1 MTEERKVQLGVT
13 VDASGARQGFDEV
26 KAGARDMAHA
36 VAQSGQQAGQGVDA
50 IGSGG
55 EASAQKLDRST
66 RSIIGSVQR
75 ATAAMEAGE
84 RGTRGYFESLAQQRG
99 ASVDALRPYLD
110 QLDAAKAKQEAARA
124 SLGTMGMS
132 AKQIAAALRGVPAQ
146 MTDIVVS
153 LTSGQR
159 PMTVLL
165 QQGGQL
171 KDMFGGVGAAARAVG
186 GYVLGLVNPF
196 TLAAATA
203 GGLAYAISEGI
214 DESRRL
220 GTALILTGNAAAS
233 TVGRLNGI
241 AESVSAMTGA
251 TQGAVVDVI
260 EQLVSSGQV
269 AEKSMAHVST
279 AIVSAMRAAGQPAK
293 ELVKDFEDIGKGPV
307 SASEKLNQQY
317 NYLTASLYKQI
328 KALED
333 QGRTADAAALAQ
345 NAYAD
350 AWVKRSAQVEANLG
364 VLQSLW
370 RGLTDDA
377 KGAWDAMLSIGRT
390 ASLDEKLAAARQ
402 SLLRAKAGV
411 LFSSSVDDA
420 QAAVA
425 ALEKQVEQERQRVAV
440 KEQSNRAEKAGIEF
454 LRDGEKYLT
463 KQQMMEREIA
473 RSRELALAAGVSEL
487 ELQKRI
493 AQIREKYQEKK
504 PAVKVNQPARDEGK
518 AYIDFFDEMA
528 KAEEAAVFSGMEFTK
543 SQQALFKLME
553 SPWWKDAPESLR
565 AWVVEQYNGVR
576 AQEQAVKVS
585 ADQAK
590 WEKELAGYRQ
600 QEREAALQ
608 SAEALLNKAQAAED
622 ENAQI
627 GATADQMA
635 ELIRKRYDEQIAIKR
650 ARAEMLRDV
659 EDREGEVYALEQQIS
674 ALERLRDAE
683 VARPKLQAQA
693 QAWENFARDIEQSLT
708 DALMRSF
715 EAGDSF
721 GEAFAKNLQNI
732 FKTMVLKVVVQAVV
746 GGTGSLFGL
755 NMAGSGVSGLG
766 NITNLASSWNGGGLF
781 GNAADY
787 AYTASGLRYGTGFMS
802 GQSTQL
808 AAQEWGLGS
817 SGIPIGGMLSAYSIG
832 GSRGFA
838 TGVGS
843 TALAGGIGGMASGA
857 GFASGAYGALA
868 SLGPYGWAA
877 IGAAALLGMNQH
889 GGTPHAGGIAFS
901 SGDGYTTPRTA
912 ADISSHYASQSAADQ
927 MILSD
932 WTRRNDPQTSIA
944 LGPAAEGFARTFND
958 IVTSNG
964 RAGGYQFGLAFS
976 ADGEDPVRA
985 RSSILDAAGNQIA
998 WTKDN
1003 NALGSDPQQGLQRML
1018 TEQVPQLMLTALEG
1032 MDLNALANSYL
1043 DTLDI
1048 EHLSAEAAQQALNFV
1063 AATDEIITA
1072 LGHLGIGAD
1081 EVTTQ
1086 LIKSLGGIDV
1096 AAAAL
1101 DAYYQGFY
1109 SEARRGADA
1118 TADVKAK
1125 FTALGLVM
1133 PLTTEGFV
1141 DLMDSLDLTT
1151 ESGRATYAQL
1161 LQLSPQFLVVADAA
1175 QKAAQAWAG
1184 FDAAGL
1190 GQMMLDA
1197 AFNPAA
1203 GKSAADSFAETLDSS
1218 VRNAL
1223 ISSTVGN
1230 VATMIY
1236 NSIVVPMVAGAAV
1249 SQAAIDSVVQQAQ
1262 AALTS
1267 LGTVLKNLDLSA
1279 ITSATA
1285 ALLPSI
1291 ASYAPQRSVAQVAAS
1306 EARQIADSQAQAA
1319 SQIKREWQ
1327 SVADAILG
1335 TMRELR
1341 GEILDDSRNFAAEQ
1355 ARFAIATAA
1364 ARAGDQS
1371 AAQQLPDLA
1380 RSVVDLGKAVTST
1393 AAEQALLT
1401 ARTLASLGQTVN
1413 LLDQQYGLDIPA
1425 FASGGY
1431 HAGGLRIVGEDGP
1444 ELEAT
1449 GPARIFSN
1457 GQLRDALQGG
1467 NLGDELR
1474 ALRNEVSALRTEN
1487 ATLQRAIVTHTF
1499 NTAKTLQRITPDGD
1513 AMATRTAA

>member
-1 MTEERKVQLGVT
+1 MSDNSTRIILSAVDNATPALQKAASSMLSLGQAATMVQGQLAAIGASISVGGFAALISSTIKAQEKLHDLSQQTGATVEALSGIAAVAKLSNTDIDQVAGGLQKLAKNMNAAATGGRDQQAVFQALGVSIKDT
-13 VDASGARQGFDEV
+13 SGNLRDSGSVMQDVAKAMASIVSPTERVAAAQLLFGKSGAQLVLVLNDMATAGDLVVKTTTAQAALADNISDNITRLGLVYSGTGKIIVNEMLPALDSFVQTMFDAARESGNLKDTVRGIAADGTLKEWGESAAMGVARLVDVLRTVKSMLEDIELPLERYFRAAQSGWAGLYIQAFGGSVRGEALSELRAQADQWMQDKYNKPVQQGFDTSFSDSLARNLQDPWRGWTAKQKEYAERAAEV
-26 KAGARDMAHA
+26 AKAYTNYP
-36 VAQSGQQAGQGVDA
+36 
-50 IGSGG
+50 I
-55 EASAQKLDRST
+55 E
-66 RSIIGSVQR
+66 VQR
-75 ATAAMEAGE
+75 AAMAALTKSSFDEGTQFTRLMNKSLGGQDAGDTVRAQFKNRLEAIRAGTAAELQALDYAHEAG
-84 RGTRGYFESLAQQRG
+84 
-99 ASVDALRPYLD
+99 
-110 QLDAAKAKQEAARA
+110 
-124 SLGTMGMS
+124 
-132 AKQIAAALRGVPAQ
+132 
-146 MTDIVVS
+146 
-153 LTSGQR
+153 LTSEQ
-159 PMTVLL
+159 
-165 QQGGQL
+165 
-171 KDMFGGVGAAARAVG
+171 
-186 GYVLGLVNPF
+186 
-196 TLAAATA
+196 
-203 GGLAYAISEGI
+203 AY
-214 DESRRL
+214 
-220 GTALILTGNAAAS
+220 
-233 TVGRLNGI
+233 
-241 AESVSAMTGA
+241 
-251 TQGAVVDVI
+251 Q
-260 EQLVSSGQV
+260 
-269 AEKSMAHVST
+269 
-279 AIVSAMRAAGQPAK
+279 
-293 ELVKDFEDIGKGPV
+293 
-307 SASEKLNQQY
+307 
-317 NYLTASLYKQI
+317 
-328 KALED
+328 
-333 QGRTADAAALAQ
+333 
-345 NAYAD
+345 
-350 AWVKRSAQVEANLG
+350 
-364 VLQSLW
+364 
-370 RGLTDDA
+370 
-377 KGAWDAMLSIGRT
+377 
-390 ASLDEKLAAARQ
+390 DEKLQAAISGIDRQILAVQEKLATTKDDKWRVSLEGDLLKLVEEAGKADAVYMTFIAKANKARANFWEQGQQQITAAA
-402 SLLRAKAGV
+402 A
-411 LFSSSVDDA
+411 A
-420 QAAVA
+420 QAEE
-425 ALEKQVEQERQRVAV
+425 LEKR
-440 KEQSNRAEKAGIEF
+440 
-454 LRDGEKYLT
+454 
-463 KQQMMEREIA
+463 
-473 RSRELALAAGVSEL
+473 
-487 ELQKRI
+487 
-493 AQIREKYQEKK
+493 
-504 PAVKVNQPARDEGK
+504 
-518 AYIDFFDEMA
+518 
-528 KAEEAAVFSGMEFTK
+528 
-543 SQQALFKLME
+543 
-553 SPWWKDAPESLR
+553 
-565 AWVVEQYNGVR
+565 
-576 AQEQAVKVS
+576 
-585 ADQAK
+585 
-590 WEKELAGYRQ
+590 
-600 QEREAALQ
+600 
-608 SAEALLNKAQAAED
+608 AQAAED
-622 ENAQI
+622 ENARIGVTSEQI
-627 GATADQMA
+627 A
-635 ELIRKRYDEQIAIKR
+635 ELTRRRYDEQIAIRR
-650 ARAEMLRDV
+650 ARADTLRGIK
-659 EDREGEVYALEQQIS
+659 DREGEVAALDQQIA

-683 VARPKLQAQA
+683 VARPKLQEQA

-732 FKTMVLKVVVQAVV
+732 FKTMVLKFAVQATVS
-746 GGTGSLFGL
+746 GTGSLFGL

-802 GQSTQL
+802 DQSTQL

-877 IGAAALLGMNQH
+877 LAAAAILGMDQG

-901 SGDGYTTPRTA
+901 SGDGYTTPSTEAGIRA
-912 ADISSHYASQSAADQ
+912 YYVDQSAADQ
-927 MILSD
+927 MVMKD
-932 WTRRNDPQTSIA
+932 WTKRFSQTTANA
-944 LGPAAEGFARTFND
+944 LGSATEGFAKTFNS

-985 RSSILDAAGNQIA
+985 RTSILDAAGNQVA
-998 WTKDN
+998 WTRDY
-1003 NALGSDPQQGLQRML
+1003 NALGSDPQQGLQLMM
-1018 TEQVPQLMLTALEG
+1018 TEQVPRLMLTALEG
-1032 MDLNALANSYL
+1032 MDLNALANSFL
-1043 DTLDI
+1043 DSLDI

-1072 LGHLGIGAD
+1072 LGHLGIGAN
-1081 EVTTQ
+1081 EVTTD
-1086 LIKSLGGIDV
+1086 LIRALGGIEA

-1101 DAYYQGFY
+1101 DTYYQSFY
-1109 SEARRGADA
+1109 SEDRRNANA
-1118 TADVKAK
+1118 TADMTAK
-1125 FTALGLVM
+1125 FSALGLVM

-1203 GKSAADSFAETLDSS
+1203 GKSAADSFAEALDSS

-1291 ASYAPQRSVAQVAAS
+1291 ASYAPQRSVAAS

-1380 RSVVDLGKAVTST
+1380 RSVVDLGKAVTAT

-1474 ALRNEVSALRTEN
+1474 ALRNEVAALRTEN
-1487 ATLQRAIVTHTF
+1487 ATLQRAIATHTF

>member
-36 VAQSGQQAGQGVDA
+36 VAQSGRQAGQGVDA

-110 QLDAAKAKQEAARA
+110 QLDAANAKQEAARA
-124 SLGTMGMS
+124 SLGTMGVS
-132 AKQIAAALRGVPAQ
+132 AKQTAAALRGVPAQ

-171 KDMFGGVGAAARAVG
+171 KDMFGGVGAAARAIG

-293 ELVKDFEDIGKGPV
+293 ELVKDFDDIGKGPV

-425 ALEKQVEQERQRVAV
+425 ALEKQVEQERQRVAA

-454 LRDGEKYLT
+454 VKEGEKYLT

-732 FKTMVLKVVVQAVV
+732 FKTMVLKFAVQATVS
-746 GGTGSLFGL
+746 GTGSLFGL

-802 GQSTQL
+802 DQSTQL

-877 IGAAALLGMNQH
+877 LAAAAILGMDQG

-901 SGDGYTTPRTA
+901 SGDGYTTPSTEAGIRA
-912 ADISSHYASQSAADQ
+912 YYVDQSAADQ
-927 MILSD
+927 MVMKD
-932 WTRRNDPQTSIA
+932 WTKRFSQTTANA
-944 LGPAAEGFARTFND
+944 LGSATEGFAKTFNS

-985 RSSILDAAGNQIA
+985 RTSILDAAGNQVA
-998 WTKDN
+998 WTRDY
-1003 NALGSDPQQGLQRML
+1003 NALGSDPQQGLQLMM
-1018 TEQVPQLMLTALEG
+1018 TEQVPRLMLTALEG
-1032 MDLNALANSYL
+1032 MDLNALANSFL
-1043 DTLDI
+1043 DSLDI

-1072 LGHLGIGAD
+1072 LGHLGIGAN
-1081 EVTTQ
+1081 EVTTD
-1086 LIKSLGGIDV
+1086 LIRALGGIDV

-1203 GKSAADSFAETLDSS
+1203 GKSAADSFAEALDSS

-1291 ASYAPQRSVAQVAAS
+1291 ASYAPQRSVAAS

-1380 RSVVDLGKAVTST
+1380 RSVVDLGKAVTAT

-1474 ALRNEVSALRTEN
+1474 ALRNEVAALRTEN
-1487 ATLQRAIVTHTF
+1487 ATLQRAIATHTF

>member
-1 MTEERKVQLGVT
+1 MSDNSTRIILSAVDNATPALQKAASSMLSLGQAATMVQGQLAAIGASISVGGFAALISSTIQAQEKLHDLSQQTGATVEALSGIAAVAKLSNTDIDQVAGGLQKLAKNMNAAATGGRDQQAVFQALGVSIKDT
-13 VDASGARQGFDEV
+13 SGNLRDSGSVMQDVAKAMASIVSPTERVAAAQLLFGKSGAQLVPVLNDMATAGDLVVKTTTAQAALADNISDNITRLGLVYSGTGKIIVNEMLPALDSFVQTMFDAARESGNLKDTVRGIAADGTLKEWGESAAMGVARLVDVLRTVKSMLEDIELPLERYFRAAQSGWAGLYIQAFGGSVRGEALSELRAQADQWMQDKYNKPVQQGFDTSFSDSLARNLQDPWRGWTAKQKEYAERAAEV
-26 KAGARDMAHA
+26 AKAYTNYP
-36 VAQSGQQAGQGVDA
+36 
-50 IGSGG
+50 I
-55 EASAQKLDRST
+55 E
-66 RSIIGSVQR
+66 VQR
-75 ATAAMEAGE
+75 AAMAALTKSSFDEGTQFTRLMNKSLGGQDAGDTVRAQFKNRLEAIRAGTAAELQALDYAHEAG
-84 RGTRGYFESLAQQRG
+84 
-99 ASVDALRPYLD
+99 
-110 QLDAAKAKQEAARA
+110 
-124 SLGTMGMS
+124 
-132 AKQIAAALRGVPAQ
+132 
-146 MTDIVVS
+146 
-153 LTSGQR
+153 LTSEQ
-159 PMTVLL
+159 
-165 QQGGQL
+165 
-171 KDMFGGVGAAARAVG
+171 
-186 GYVLGLVNPF
+186 
-196 TLAAATA
+196 
-203 GGLAYAISEGI
+203 AY
-214 DESRRL
+214 
-220 GTALILTGNAAAS
+220 
-233 TVGRLNGI
+233 
-241 AESVSAMTGA
+241 
-251 TQGAVVDVI
+251 Q
-260 EQLVSSGQV
+260 
-269 AEKSMAHVST
+269 
-279 AIVSAMRAAGQPAK
+279 
-293 ELVKDFEDIGKGPV
+293 
-307 SASEKLNQQY
+307 
-317 NYLTASLYKQI
+317 
-328 KALED
+328 
-333 QGRTADAAALAQ
+333 
-345 NAYAD
+345 
-350 AWVKRSAQVEANLG
+350 
-364 VLQSLW
+364 
-370 RGLTDDA
+370 
-377 KGAWDAMLSIGRT
+377 
-390 ASLDEKLAAARQ
+390 DEKLQAAISGIDRQILAVQEKLATTKDDKWRVSLEGDLLKLVEEAGKADAVYMTFIAKANKARANFWEQGQQQITAAA
-402 SLLRAKAGV
+402 A
-411 LFSSSVDDA
+411 A
-420 QAAVA
+420 QAEE
-425 ALEKQVEQERQRVAV
+425 LEKR
-440 KEQSNRAEKAGIEF
+440 
-454 LRDGEKYLT
+454 
-463 KQQMMEREIA
+463 
-473 RSRELALAAGVSEL
+473 
-487 ELQKRI
+487 
-493 AQIREKYQEKK
+493 
-504 PAVKVNQPARDEGK
+504 
-518 AYIDFFDEMA
+518 
-528 KAEEAAVFSGMEFTK
+528 
-543 SQQALFKLME
+543 
-553 SPWWKDAPESLR
+553 
-565 AWVVEQYNGVR
+565 
-576 AQEQAVKVS
+576 
-585 ADQAK
+585 
-590 WEKELAGYRQ
+590 
-600 QEREAALQ
+600 
-608 SAEALLNKAQAAED
+608 AQAAED

-732 FKTMVLKVVVQAVV
+732 FKTMVLKFAVQATVS
-746 GGTGSLFGL
+746 GTGSLFGL

-802 GQSTQL
+802 DQSTQL

-832 GSRGFA
+832 GTRGFA

-843 TALAGGIGGMASGA
+843 TALAGGIGGLASGA

-877 IGAAALLGMNQH
+877 LAAAAILGMDQG

-901 SGDGYTTPRTA
+901 SGDGYTTPSTEAGIRA
-912 ADISSHYASQSAADQ
+912 YYVDQSAADQ
-927 MILSD
+927 MVMKD
-932 WTRRNDPQTSIA
+932 WTKRFSQTTANA
-944 LGPAAEGFARTFND
+944 LGSATEGFAKTFNS

-964 RAGGYQFGLAFS
+964 RAGGYQVGLAFS

-985 RSSILDAAGNQIA
+985 RSSIIDASGNQVA
-998 WTKDN
+998 WTRDY
-1003 NALGSDPQQGLQRML
+1003 NALGSDPQQGLQLMM
-1018 TEQVPQLMLTALEG
+1018 TEQVPRLMLTALEG
-1032 MDLNALANSYL
+1032 MDLNALANSFL
-1043 DTLDI
+1043 DSLDI

-1101 DAYYQGFY
+1101 DTYYQSFY
-1109 SEARRGADA
+1109 SEDRRNANA
-1118 TADVKAK
+1118 TADMTAK
-1125 FTALGLVM
+1125 FSALGLAM
-1133 PLTTEGFV
+1133 PLTTEGLV

-1203 GKSAADSFAETLDSS
+1203 GKSAADSFAEALDSS

-1291 ASYAPQRSVAQVAAS
+1291 ASYAPQRSVAAS
-1306 EARQIADSQAQAA
+1306 EARQIVESQARAA
-1319 SQIKREWQ
+1319 SQIKQEWQ

-1380 RSVVDLGKAVTST
+1380 RSVVDLGKAVTAT

-1474 ALRNEVSALRTEN
+1474 ALRNEVAALRTEN
-1487 ATLQRAIVTHTF
+1487 ATLQRAIATHTF

>member
-1 MTEERKVQLGVT
+1 MIDNIARIILSAVDNATPALQKAASSMLSLGQAATMVQGQLAAIGASISVGGFAALISSTIQAQEKLHDLSQQTGATVEALSGIAAVAKLSNTDIDQVAGGLQKLAKNMNAAATGGRDQQAVFQALGVSIK
-13 VDASGARQGFDEV
+13 DASGNLRDSGSVMQDVA
-26 KAGARDMAHA
+26 KAMASIVSPTERVAAAQLLFGKSGAQLVLVLNDMATA
-36 VAQSGQQAGQGVDA
+36 GDLVVKTTTAQAALADNISDNITRLGLVYSGTGKIIVNEMLPALDSFVQTMFDAARESGNLKDTVRGIAADGTLKEWGESAAMGVARLVDVLRTVKSMLEDIELPLERYFRAAQSGWAGLYIQAFG
-50 IGSGG
+50 GSVRG
-55 EASAQKLDRST
+55 EALSELRAQADQWMQDKYNKPVQQ
-66 RSIIGSVQR
+66 GSDTSFSDSLARNLQDPWRGWTAKQKEYAERAAEVAKAYTNYPIEVQR
-75 ATAAMEAGE
+75 AAMAALTKSSFDEGTQFTRLMNKSLGGQDAGDTVRAQFKNRLEAIRAGTAAELQALDYAHEAG
-84 RGTRGYFESLAQQRG
+84 
-99 ASVDALRPYLD
+99 
-110 QLDAAKAKQEAARA
+110 
-124 SLGTMGMS
+124 
-132 AKQIAAALRGVPAQ
+132 
-146 MTDIVVS
+146 
-153 LTSGQR
+153 LTSEQ
-159 PMTVLL
+159 
-165 QQGGQL
+165 
-171 KDMFGGVGAAARAVG
+171 
-186 GYVLGLVNPF
+186 
-196 TLAAATA
+196 
-203 GGLAYAISEGI
+203 AY
-214 DESRRL
+214 
-220 GTALILTGNAAAS
+220 
-233 TVGRLNGI
+233 
-241 AESVSAMTGA
+241 
-251 TQGAVVDVI
+251 Q
-260 EQLVSSGQV
+260 
-269 AEKSMAHVST
+269 
-279 AIVSAMRAAGQPAK
+279 
-293 ELVKDFEDIGKGPV
+293 
-307 SASEKLNQQY
+307 
-317 NYLTASLYKQI
+317 
-328 KALED
+328 
-333 QGRTADAAALAQ
+333 
-345 NAYAD
+345 
-350 AWVKRSAQVEANLG
+350 
-364 VLQSLW
+364 
-370 RGLTDDA
+370 
-377 KGAWDAMLSIGRT
+377 
-390 ASLDEKLAAARQ
+390 DEKLQAAISGIDRQILAVQEKLATTKDDKWRVSLEGDLLKLVEEAGKADAVYMAFIAKANKARANFWEQGQQQITAAA
-402 SLLRAKAGV
+402 A
-411 LFSSSVDDA
+411 A
-420 QAAVA
+420 QAEE
-425 ALEKQVEQERQRVAV
+425 LEKR
-440 KEQSNRAEKAGIEF
+440 
-454 LRDGEKYLT
+454 
-463 KQQMMEREIA
+463 
-473 RSRELALAAGVSEL
+473 
-487 ELQKRI
+487 
-493 AQIREKYQEKK
+493 
-504 PAVKVNQPARDEGK
+504 
-518 AYIDFFDEMA
+518 
-528 KAEEAAVFSGMEFTK
+528 
-543 SQQALFKLME
+543 
-553 SPWWKDAPESLR
+553 
-565 AWVVEQYNGVR
+565 
-576 AQEQAVKVS
+576 
-585 ADQAK
+585 
-590 WEKELAGYRQ
+590 
-600 QEREAALQ
+600 
-608 SAEALLNKAQAAED
+608 AQAAED
-622 ENAQI
+622 ENARIGVTSEQI
-627 GATADQMA
+627 A
-635 ELIRKRYDEQIAIKR
+635 ELTRRRYDEQIAIKR
-650 ARAEMLRDV
+650 ARADTLRGIK
-659 EDREGEVYALEQQIS
+659 DREGEVAALDQQIA

-732 FKTMVLKVVVQAVV
+732 FKTMVLKFAVQATVS
-746 GGTGSLFGL
+746 GTGSLFGL

-832 GSRGFA
+832 GTRGFA

-843 TALAGGIGGMASGA
+843 TALAGGIGGLASGA

-889 GGTPHAGGIAFS
+889 GGTPHAGGIAYS
-901 SGDGYTTPRTA
+901 SGDGYTTPSTQAGIRA
-912 ADISSHYASQSAADQ
+912 YYADQGAADQ
-927 MILSD
+927 MVMKD
-932 WTRRNDPQTSIA
+932 WTKRFDQTTANA
-944 LGPAAEGFARTFND
+944 LGTAAEGYARTFNE
-958 IVTSNG
+958 IVTANG
-964 RAGGYQFGLAFS
+964 LAGGYQFGLAFS

-1161 LQLSPQFLVVADAA
+1161 LQLSPQFLVVANAA
-1175 QKAAQAWAG
+1175 QNAAQAWAG

-1203 GKSAADSFAETLDSS
+1203 GKSAADSFAEALDSS

-1236 NSIVVPMVAGAAV
+1236 NSIVVPMVAGAVV
-1249 SQAAIDSVVQQAQ
+1249 SQAAIDTVVQQAQ

-1319 SQIKREWQ
+1319 AQIKQEWQ

-1380 RSVVDLGKAVTST
+1380 RSVVDLGKAVTAT

-1457 GQLRDALQGG
+1457 SQLRVAMQGE
-1467 NLGDELR
+1467 NLGAELR
-1474 ALRNEVSALRTEN
+1474 ALRDEVSALRTEN
-1487 ATLQRAIVTHTF
+1487 ATLQRAIATHTF
-1499 NTAKTLQRITPDGD
+1499 NAAKTLQRITPDGD
-1513 AMATRTAA
+1513 AIATRVAA

>member
-1 MTEERKVQLGVT
+1 MSDNSTRIILSAVDNATPALQKAASSMLSLGQAATMVQGQLAAIGASISVGGFAALISSTIKAQEKLHDLSQQTGATVEALSGIAAVAKLSNTDIDQVAGGLQKLAKNMNAAATGGRDQQAVFQALGVSIKDT
-13 VDASGARQGFDEV
+13 SGNLRDSGSVMQDVAKAMASIVSPTERVAAAQLLFGKSGAQLVPVLNDMATAGDLVVKTTTAQAALADNISDNITRLGLVYSGTGKIIVNEMLPALDSFVQTMFDAARESGNLKDTVRGIAADGTLKEWGESAAMGVARLVDVLRTVKSMLEDIELPLERYFRAAQSGWAGLYIQAFGGSVRGEALSELFAQADQWMRDKYNKPVQQGFDTSFSDSLARNLQDPWRGWTDKQKEYAERAAEV
-26 KAGARDMAHA
+26 AKAYTNYP
-36 VAQSGQQAGQGVDA
+36 
-50 IGSGG
+50 I
-55 EASAQKLDRST
+55 E
-66 RSIIGSVQR
+66 VQR
-75 ATAAMEAGE
+75 AAMEELTKAYFGKRKKRFGGEGDGDTVRAQFKNRLEAIRAGTAAELQALDYAHEAG
-84 RGTRGYFESLAQQRG
+84 
-99 ASVDALRPYLD
+99 
-110 QLDAAKAKQEAARA
+110 
-124 SLGTMGMS
+124 
-132 AKQIAAALRGVPAQ
+132 
-146 MTDIVVS
+146 
-153 LTSGQR
+153 LTSEQ
-159 PMTVLL
+159 
-165 QQGGQL
+165 
-171 KDMFGGVGAAARAVG
+171 
-186 GYVLGLVNPF
+186 
-196 TLAAATA
+196 
-203 GGLAYAISEGI
+203 AY
-214 DESRRL
+214 
-220 GTALILTGNAAAS
+220 
-233 TVGRLNGI
+233 
-241 AESVSAMTGA
+241 
-251 TQGAVVDVI
+251 Q
-260 EQLVSSGQV
+260 
-269 AEKSMAHVST
+269 
-279 AIVSAMRAAGQPAK
+279 
-293 ELVKDFEDIGKGPV
+293 
-307 SASEKLNQQY
+307 
-317 NYLTASLYKQI
+317 
-328 KALED
+328 
-333 QGRTADAAALAQ
+333 
-345 NAYAD
+345 
-350 AWVKRSAQVEANLG
+350 
-364 VLQSLW
+364 
-370 RGLTDDA
+370 
-377 KGAWDAMLSIGRT
+377 
-390 ASLDEKLAAARQ
+390 DEKLQAAISGIDRQILAVQEKLATTKDDKWRVSLEGDLLKLVEEAGKADAVYMTFIAKANKARANFWEQGQQQITAAA
-402 SLLRAKAGV
+402 A
-411 LFSSSVDDA
+411 A
-420 QAAVA
+420 QAEE
-425 ALEKQVEQERQRVAV
+425 LEKR
-440 KEQSNRAEKAGIEF
+440 
-454 LRDGEKYLT
+454 
-463 KQQMMEREIA
+463 
-473 RSRELALAAGVSEL
+473 
-487 ELQKRI
+487 
-493 AQIREKYQEKK
+493 
-504 PAVKVNQPARDEGK
+504 
-518 AYIDFFDEMA
+518 
-528 KAEEAAVFSGMEFTK
+528 
-543 SQQALFKLME
+543 
-553 SPWWKDAPESLR
+553 
-565 AWVVEQYNGVR
+565 
-576 AQEQAVKVS
+576 
-585 ADQAK
+585 
-590 WEKELAGYRQ
+590 
-600 QEREAALQ
+600 
-608 SAEALLNKAQAAED
+608 AQAAED
-622 ENAQI
+622 ENARIGVTSEQI
-627 GATADQMA
+627 A
-635 ELIRKRYDEQIAIKR
+635 ELTRRRYDEQIAIRR
-650 ARAEMLRDV
+650 ARADTLRGIK
-659 EDREGEVYALEQQIS
+659 DREGEVAALDQQIA

-693 QAWENFARDIEQSLT
+693 QAWENFTRDIEQSLT

-802 GQSTQL
+802 DQSTQL

-817 SGIPIGGMLSAYSIG
+817 SGIPFGGMLSAYSIG
-832 GSRGFA
+832 GTRGFA

-877 IGAAALLGMNQH
+877 LAAAAILGMDQG

-901 SGDGYTTPRTA
+901 SGDGYTTPSTEAGIRA
-912 ADISSHYASQSAADQ
+912 YYVDQSAADQ
-927 MILSD
+927 MVMKD
-932 WTRRNDPQTSIA
+932 WTKRFSQTTANA
-944 LGPAAEGFARTFND
+944 LGSATEGFAKTFNS

-976 ADGEDPVRA
+976 ADGEDPIRA
-985 RSSILDAAGNQIA
+985 RTSILDAAGNQVA
-998 WTKDN
+998 WTRDY
-1003 NALGSDPQQGLQRML
+1003 NALGSDPQHGLQLMM
-1018 TEQVPQLMLTALEG
+1018 TEQVPRLMLTALEG
-1032 MDLNALANSYL
+1032 MDLNALANSFL
-1043 DTLDI
+1043 DSLDI

-1319 SQIKREWQ
+1319 AQIKQEWQ

-1380 RSVVDLGKAVTST
+1380 RSVVDLGKAVTAT

-1431 HAGGLRIVGEDGP
+1431 HAGGLRVVGEDGP

-1487 ATLQRAIVTHTF
+1487 ATLQRAIATHTF

>member
-110 QLDAAKAKQEAARA
+110 QLDAANAKQEAARA
-124 SLGTMGMS
+124 SLGTMGVS
-132 AKQIAAALRGVPAQ
+132 AKQTAAALRGVPAQ

-171 KDMFGGVGAAARAVG
+171 KDMFGGVGAAARAIG

-411 LFSSSVDDA
+411 LFSSSVEDA

-454 LRDGEKYLT
+454 VKEGEKYLT
-463 KQQMMEREIA
+463 KRQTMEREIA
-473 RSRELALAAGVSEL
+473 RNRELALAAGLSDL

-504 PAVKVNQPARDEGK
+504 PAVKVNQPARDEGR

-528 KAEEAAVFSGMEFTK
+528 KAEEAAVFSGMEFAK

-683 VARPKLQAQA
+683 VAQPKLQAQA

-732 FKTMVLKVVVQAVV
+732 FKTMVLKFAVQATVS
-746 GGTGSLFGL
+746 GTGSLFGL

-781 GNAADY
+781 GNAVDY

-802 GQSTQL
+802 DQSTQL

-832 GSRGFA
+832 GTRGFA

-843 TALAGGIGGMASGA
+843 TALAGGIGGLASGA

-877 IGAAALLGMNQH
+877 LAAAAILGMDQG

-901 SGDGYTTPRTA
+901 SGDGYTTPSTEAGIRA
-912 ADISSHYASQSAADQ
+912 YYVDQSAADQ
-927 MILSD
+927 MVMKD
-932 WTRRNDPQTSIA
+932 WTKRFSQTTANA
-944 LGPAAEGFARTFND
+944 LGSATEGFAKTFNS

-964 RAGGYQFGLAFS
+964 RAGGYQVGLAFS

-985 RSSILDAAGNQIA
+985 RTSILDAAGNQVA
-998 WTKDN
+998 WTRDY
-1003 NALGSDPQQGLQRML
+1003 NALGSDPQHGLQLMM
-1018 TEQVPQLMLTALEG
+1018 TEQVPRLMLTALEG

-1101 DAYYQGFY
+1101 DTYYQSFY
-1109 SEARRGADA
+1109 SEDRRNANA
-1118 TADVKAK
+1118 TADMTAK
-1125 FTALGLVM
+1125 FSALGLVM

-1161 LQLSPQFLVVADAA
+1161 LQLSPQFLVVANAA

-1203 GKSAADSFAETLDSS
+1203 GKSAADSFAEALDSS

-1291 ASYAPQRSVAQVAAS
+1291 ASYAPQRSVAAS
-1306 EARQIADSQAQAA
+1306 EARQIADSQARAA
-1319 SQIKREWQ
+1319 SQIKQEWQ

-1380 RSVVDLGKAVTST
+1380 RSVVDLGKAVTAT

-1474 ALRNEVSALRTEN
+1474 ALRNEVAALRTEN
-1487 ATLQRAIVTHTF
+1487 ATLQRAIATHTF

>member
-1 MTEERKVQLGVT
+1 MSDNSTRIILSAVDNATPALQKAASSMLSLGQAATMVQGQLAAIGASISVGGFAALISSTIKAQEKLHDLSQQTGATVEALSGIAAVAKLSNTDIDQVAGGLQKLAKNMNAAATGGRDQQAVFQALGVSIKDT
-13 VDASGARQGFDEV
+13 SGNLRDSGSVMQDVAKAMASIVSPTERVAAAQLLFGKSGAQLVPVLNDMATAGDLVVKTTTAQAALADNISDNITRLGLVYSGTGKIIVNEMLPALDSFVQTMFDAARESGNLKDTVRGIAADGTLKEWGESAAMGVARLVDVLRTVKSMLEDIELPLERYFRAAQSGWAGLYIQAFGGSVRGEALSELRAQADQWMQDKYNKPVQQGFDTSFSDSLARNLQDPWRGWTAKQKEYAERAAEV
-26 KAGARDMAHA
+26 AKAYTNYP
-36 VAQSGQQAGQGVDA
+36 
-50 IGSGG
+50 I
-55 EASAQKLDRST
+55 E
-66 RSIIGSVQR
+66 VQR
-75 ATAAMEAGE
+75 AAMAALTKSSFDEGTQFTRLMNKSLGGQDAGDTVRAQFKNRLEAIRAGTAAELQALDYAHEAG
-84 RGTRGYFESLAQQRG
+84 
-99 ASVDALRPYLD
+99 
-110 QLDAAKAKQEAARA
+110 
-124 SLGTMGMS
+124 
-132 AKQIAAALRGVPAQ
+132 
-146 MTDIVVS
+146 
-153 LTSGQR
+153 LTSEQ
-159 PMTVLL
+159 
-165 QQGGQL
+165 
-171 KDMFGGVGAAARAVG
+171 
-186 GYVLGLVNPF
+186 
-196 TLAAATA
+196 
-203 GGLAYAISEGI
+203 AY
-214 DESRRL
+214 
-220 GTALILTGNAAAS
+220 
-233 TVGRLNGI
+233 
-241 AESVSAMTGA
+241 
-251 TQGAVVDVI
+251 Q
-260 EQLVSSGQV
+260 
-269 AEKSMAHVST
+269 
-279 AIVSAMRAAGQPAK
+279 
-293 ELVKDFEDIGKGPV
+293 
-307 SASEKLNQQY
+307 
-317 NYLTASLYKQI
+317 
-328 KALED
+328 
-333 QGRTADAAALAQ
+333 
-345 NAYAD
+345 
-350 AWVKRSAQVEANLG
+350 
-364 VLQSLW
+364 
-370 RGLTDDA
+370 
-377 KGAWDAMLSIGRT
+377 
-390 ASLDEKLAAARQ
+390 DEKLQAAISGIDRQILAVQEKLATTKDDKWRVSLEGDLLKLVEEAGKADAVYMTFIAKANKARANFWEQGQQQITAAA
-402 SLLRAKAGV
+402 A
-411 LFSSSVDDA
+411 A
-420 QAAVA
+420 QAEE
-425 ALEKQVEQERQRVAV
+425 LEKR
-440 KEQSNRAEKAGIEF
+440 
-454 LRDGEKYLT
+454 
-463 KQQMMEREIA
+463 
-473 RSRELALAAGVSEL
+473 
-487 ELQKRI
+487 
-493 AQIREKYQEKK
+493 
-504 PAVKVNQPARDEGK
+504 
-518 AYIDFFDEMA
+518 
-528 KAEEAAVFSGMEFTK
+528 
-543 SQQALFKLME
+543 
-553 SPWWKDAPESLR
+553 
-565 AWVVEQYNGVR
+565 
-576 AQEQAVKVS
+576 
-585 ADQAK
+585 
-590 WEKELAGYRQ
+590 
-600 QEREAALQ
+600 
-608 SAEALLNKAQAAED
+608 AQAAED
-622 ENAQI
+622 ENARIGVTSEQI
-627 GATADQMA
+627 A
-635 ELIRKRYDEQIAIKR
+635 ELTRRRYDEQIAIRR
-650 ARAEMLRDV
+650 ARADTLRGIK
-659 EDREGEVYALEQQIS
+659 DREGEVAALDQQIA

-683 VARPKLQAQA
+683 VARPKLQEQA

-732 FKTMVLKVVVQAVV
+732 FKTMVLKFAVQATVS
-746 GGTGSLFGL
+746 GTGSLFGL

-802 GQSTQL
+802 DQSTQL

-877 IGAAALLGMNQH
+877 LAAAAILGMDQG

-901 SGDGYTTPRTA
+901 SGDGYTTPSTEAGIRA
-912 ADISSHYASQSAADQ
+912 YYVDQSAADQ
-927 MILSD
+927 MVMKD
-932 WTRRNDPQTSIA
+932 WTKRFSQTTANA
-944 LGPAAEGFARTFND
+944 LGSATEGFAKTFNS

-985 RSSILDAAGNQIA
+985 RTSILDAAGNQVA
-998 WTKDN
+998 WTRDY
-1003 NALGSDPQQGLQRML
+1003 NALGSDPQQGLQLMM
-1018 TEQVPQLMLTALEG
+1018 TEQVPRLMLTALEG
-1032 MDLNALANSYL
+1032 MDLNALANSFL
-1043 DTLDI
+1043 DSLDI

-1072 LGHLGIGAD
+1072 LGHLGIGAN
-1081 EVTTQ
+1081 EVTTD
-1086 LIKSLGGIDV
+1086 LIRALGGIDV

-1203 GKSAADSFAETLDSS
+1203 GKSAADSFAEALDSS

-1291 ASYAPQRSVAQVAAS
+1291 ASYAPQRSVAAS

-1380 RSVVDLGKAVTST
+1380 RSVVDLGKAVTAT

-1474 ALRNEVSALRTEN
+1474 ALRNEVAALRTEN
-1487 ATLQRAIVTHTF
+1487 ATLQRAIATHTF